1 MKPFGCDLDVEVDR
15 NTDILK
21 QMLRKYKNPSFD
33 ITKRLCIEF
42 VDELGI
48 DAGGVS
54 REYFHLLM
62 ERLKQGPG
70 GAINVFEGLPGS
82 LYIPDIILG

>member
-21 QMLRKYKNPSFD
+21 QMLRKYENPGFD
-33 ITKRLCIEF
+33 ITKRLCIKF
-42 VDELGI
+42 VDELEI

-62 ERLKQGPG
+62 EIFKYHVSFKAETTQKKKKENEH
-70 GAINVFEGLPGS
+70 I
-82 LYIPDIILG
+82 

>member
-21 QMLRKYKNPSFD
+21 QMLRKCKNPSSD
-33 ITKRLCIEF
+33 INKCLCIEF

-48 DAGGVS
+48 IDAGGVS
-54 REYFHLLM
+54 REHFHLLM
-62 ERLKQGPG
+62 ERLKQRPG
-70 GAINVFEGLPGS
+70 GFWEWLMS
-82 LYIPDIILG
+82 LKVYQGT